1 MPLRPIGGKIDLP
14 VETAHDVQRIFDF
27 GVSLDERSLG
37 RSQYEQYQRDLA
49 DYLDYIGAIFPEHFR
64 PLQEAVV
71 TLSDI
76 QLGHFI
82 WCTFET
88 WLYLL
93 RGAPDVCVDHLTRR
107 LSGVSASSDIL
118 ALVLQSMLAAICTP
132 AALQALAEHARHSG
146 STDDVANTGFWIPPD
161 NAPAVPRF
169 TPERQAAQ
177 FQPFDGTLDELISRQ
192 HPVGLP
198 VATVMGDPSQQ
209 LVTWHYCSF
218 SLDAIAGLP
227 RLGIARL
234 HLVSPP
240 LFGEWTL
247 YCDLVPGARYEH
259 PTLSPGTEADAE
271 EMQDLRHTAIAR
283 QDAGRGQLVMLPFDD
298 RLVYRNGHVLLTL
311 GVKGTVGGPPIGL
324 YPNPCC
330 PSCGKLMFHV
340 ATLVDGVRQCGD
352 GFRSL
357 FVCEDCERAAC
368 YTTSW
373 N

>member
-14 VETAHDVQRIFDF
+14 VETAQDVLRLFEF

-37 RSQYEQYQRDLA
+37 RSRYERYRRDLA
-49 DYLDYIGAIFPEHFR
+49 DYLDYIGAVFPEHFR

-71 TLSDI
+71 TLSDV
-76 QLGHFI
+76 QLRHFAF
-82 WCTFET
+82 CTFET

-93 RGAPDVCVDHLTRR
+93 RGAPDTCADHLARR
-107 LSGVSASSDIL
+107 LSGLSASPGIL
-118 ALVLQSMLAAICTP
+118 ALVLQNMLAAICTP
-132 AALQALAEHARHSG
+132 AALQALAEHARRFG
-146 STDDVANTGFWIPPD
+146 SIDDVANTGFWIPPD
-161 NAPAVPRF
+161 HAPAVPRF

-177 FQPFDGTLDELISRQ
+177 FQPCIGPLGVLINRP

-198 VATVMGDPSQQ
+198 VATVMADPGQQ

-227 RLGIARL
+227 RLGVSRL
-234 HLVSPP
+234 HLISPP
-240 LFGEWTL
+240 LLDEWTV
-247 YCDLVPGARYEH
+247 YCDLTPGGRYAH
-259 PTLSPGTEADAE
+259 PTLSPGTEADSE
-271 EMQDLRHTAIAR
+271 EMQDLRRTATAR
-283 QDAGRGQLVMLPFDD
+283 QDADRGQLVLLPFDD
-298 RLVYRNGHVLLTL
+298 RLVYCNGHVLLTP
-311 GVKGTVGGPPIGL
+311 GVEGTVGGPPIGL
-324 YPNPCC
+324 DPNPCC

-340 ATLVDGVRQCGD
+340 ATLRDGVRQYGD

-368 YTTSW
+368 HATAW